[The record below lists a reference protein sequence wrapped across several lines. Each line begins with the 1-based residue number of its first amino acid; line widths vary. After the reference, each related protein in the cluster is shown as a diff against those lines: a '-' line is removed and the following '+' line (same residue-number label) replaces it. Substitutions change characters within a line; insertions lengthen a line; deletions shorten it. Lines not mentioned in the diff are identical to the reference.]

1 MTFTVSL
8 RSLPRK
14 LILSNEFFYVLQGV
28 LKWSMSFF
36 RVLPGLTRISSYL
49 DSQDSMGLRVKPAKT
64 YKK

>member
-8 RSLPRK
+8 RALARK

-36 RVLPGLTRISSYL
+36 RVLPGLPRHLILSGFS
-49 DSQDSMGLRVKPAKT
+49 G
-64 YKK
+64 